1 MVLFRPTSIP
11 ISEEACEKVNS
22 LLREDVDDSLLE
34 RLFVYLR
41 GLR

>member
-22 LLREDVDDSLLE
+22 LLRDDMDEPLLE